1 MNCRLVL
8 MSALVSLQRGFCEST
23 VFESL
28 GIHTQQDLRPGK
40 DVAAGRRLGKLVVV
54 LSETLCN

>member
-1 MNCRLVL
+1 